1 MKEIFEKAT
10 LNSSDKAIIIM
21 LAMIIIVLVLV
32 IMYKIDNIPE
42 NYSKKKKT
50 NKREKI

>member
-1 MKEIFEKAT
+1 MKELFQKAT

-21 LAMIIIVLVLV
+21 LALIVIVLVLV

-42 NYSKKKKT
+42 DYTKRKKI
-50 NKREKI
+50 RI